1 VINLSQARASDFQP
15 STGPDR
21 KKNKKTAKSATAAY
35 EAERQKELVID
46 TAAEPTR
53 DRILSEPNIAKAS
66 KEYEAAQTVIA
77 EERRLSIALPS
88 PKTNMFARRLSKI
101 GEEDEEQA
109 ETSKAA
115 TVEESSDSEDAYA
128 EFAEKYTGAST
139 PDYYRLGSLVPYTRD
154 DEEQDRAPLTSFTRR
169 LSSATLALAN
179 SEFDGPGSDYSGTT
193 EEIPRNPVALADN
206 GAQSEFASSLLQMMQ
221 RMVQDHEETRWTTE
235 ELLLANKLE
244 AQRLATLIATQ
255 PPSAPPPVD
264 SRQEVETWNRIAY
277 ENQKYGAL
285 QAFATYSKLLC
296 GDNTTAFKQIMQP
309 LVHAPEGDLLKLLA
323 DNQAIQPQE
332 RPDRFF
338 STRSLMSDKL
348 RRTPGVMMTMDG
360 MYHILKGNEMK
371 YQAAFQSCRL
381 GRELGGTKS
390 REDNPSQYPLL
401 NRLLREREQQQQQQQ
416 QPAQTVFLN
425 TPNFGQ
431 QIVIQQDFAERK
443 ASWAMMDVSDLEYDS
458 ARK

>member
-1 VINLSQARASDFQP
+1 VLPWPASHVIFRAQPWLSLTVHLMSLA
-15 STGPDR
+15 
-21 KKNKKTAKSATAAY
+21 
-35 EAERQKELVID
+35 VI
-46 TAAEPTR
+46 
-53 DRILSEPNIAKAS
+53 IL
-66 KEYEAAQTVIA
+66 
-77 EERRLSIALPS
+77 
-88 PKTNMFARRLSKI
+88 ARR
-101 GEEDEEQA
+101 
-109 ETSKAA
+109 
-115 TVEESSDSEDAYA
+115 
-128 EFAEKYTGAST
+128 
-139 PDYYRLGSLVPYTRD
+139 R
-154 DEEQDRAPLTSFTRR
+154 
-169 LSSATLALAN
+169 
-179 SEFDGPGSDYSGTT
+179 
-193 EEIPRNPVALADN
+193 IPRNPVALADN
-206 GAQSEFASSLLQMMQ
+206 GAQTEVASSLLSMMQ
-221 RMVQDHEETRWTTE
+221 RMVQDHEETRRTTE

-296 GDNTTAFKQIMQP
+296 GDNTTASNQIMQP
-309 LVHAPEGDLLKLLA
+309 LVDAPEGDLLKLLA

-371 YQAAFQSCRL
+371 YQAAFQSCCL

-401 NRLLREREQQQQQQQ
+401 NRLLREREQQQ
-416 QPAQTVFLN
+416 PAQTVFLKATVAN

-443 ASWAMMDVSDLEYDS
+443 ASWAMMDASDLEYDS